1 MTWLIF
7 IEKKMLIEIGIWL
20 SLYIYKENL
29 QSFMVYGDRYKNTDE
44 RFIEWQRVT
53 ASGTTNDSEWYN
65 EWQRVTA
72 NENEWQRVVQ
82 RVTKNDNK
90 WQRVTKSGTT
100 SKSGTFT
107 SKKKKMDYCNSFYKE
122 NTYTTS
128 RDEWL
133 ILESLNRLPLT
144 STKKVAD
151 LNK

>member
-1 MTWLIF
+1 
-7 IEKKMLIEIGIWL
+7 
-20 SLYIYKENL
+20 
-29 QSFMVYGDRYKNTDE
+29 MVIVIKRPTRGSSSDN
-44 RFIEWQRVT
+44 EWQRVVQQMI
-53 ASGTTNDSEWYN
+53 ASGTTNDNEWQQMKMCDSEWYN
-65 EWQRVTA
+65 EWQKMTMSDS
-72 NENEWQRVVQ
+72 EWQ
-82 RVTKNDNK
+82 
-90 WQRVTKSGTT
+90 SGTT